1 MRVCRQVRN
10 VILTALLLAAW
21 GTPEVTAQTPG
32 STRLAGLVRD
42 AQGRPVP
49 GATVIL
55 DPQGPGLERQVTTD
69 AAGEFALLGLSPG
82 LADVIVRAS
91 GFRDQRY
98 PGLPLE
104 VGQSTFLEVDLTLA
118 GVQEQIT
125 VTGGVTALD
134 TTGSVVDA
142 VIGRREIEALPL
154 NGRNFLELALLVPG
168 NAPAPTFDPTKTN
181 TVTISSAGQLGRGGN
196 ITIDGADNNDDVV
209 GGALQNVTQEAV
221 REFQIATN
229 RFTAEAGRS
238 ASSVINIVTKSG
250 GDELSGSAS
259 LYARDAAWQAL
270 PATFDHTSGAEG
282 GDDPPFDRQQ
292 IAGAIGGPLLR
303 DRAWWFGAAEYRNQD
318 GAILVGTRDPST
330 RTIRR
335 SFAPAPLDDLLI
347 TSRLDWKAGA
357 SDQVMARYALQR
369 EEDIAA
375 SAVERAIGSAT
386 QRQAS
391 RNRLHA
397 IAGSWQRILSPAS
410 LNVLNASVSTF
421 RNAIAPTASGP
432 QLTFP
437 SLQDGSS
444 FRVPQA
450 TDQTRFQLADT
461 WSIVR
466 GAHMFRAGGEWQRVD
481 GKFDLGVFQAGR
493 IELVQDFPAFD
504 HNGDGRVD
512 DNDLLF
518 AVTLRSGR
526 PDRALVLDNCDN
538 NYVAF
543 FVQDD
548 WRVRPD
554 LTINA
559 GLRYE
564 LDTNVKNISGKD
576 DINPIVQSF
585 LQGERRRDTS
595 NWGPRIGFNW
605 HPLRGRLSVHGGYGL
620 YYDRVTLQIMS
631 LERGL
636 DGRALPIEVR
646 AGSVMFVDQATGRFA
661 PGAPTMANPFT
672 GFILPGAGAS
682 GINIID
688 NTLQNPQV
696 QQFNLGIEQ
705 ALPAG
710 VVLRID
716 GVHNLGT
723 HFIIG
728 RTLGAVFNPVVG
740 GPDRV
745 VNLESS
751 ARTKYDALLVSVEQR
766 RARYAIRAGYA
777 WSKAFNY
784 ANDDQIPFANGPI
797 DPGNLRLEYG
807 PTPNDQRH
815 RLTVTATVD
824 GPVGLQFATL
834 ATVASGV
841 PMDILMPD
849 GLSRIPVIQR
859 NAGGRQFK
867 SGAELNDFLRA
878 QNDRGGIDGVPLPLV
893 SDDVRFGDGFSS
905 VDVRVSRRFDVG
917 LKGTGKGAGRM
928 QIEPMVEVFNLFNVT
943 NILGATNLNYSG
955 AANALVRDSD
965 VPSEAGFLRS
975 SSFGRPVSTAGGV
988 FGSGGP
994 RAVQVAV
1001 RATF

>member
-1 MRVCRQVRN
+1 ML
-10 VILTALLLAAW
+10 IAW
-21 GTPEVTAQTPG
+21 GTADVSAQTPG

-55 DPQGPGLERQVTTD
+55 DPHGPGLERQVTTD
-69 AAGEFALLGLSPG
+69 AAGEFAVLGLSPG
-82 LADVIVRAS
+82 LADVSVRAS
-91 GFRDQRY
+91 GFRDQRFADV
-98 PGLPLE
+98 LMA

-125 VTGGVTALD
+125 VAGAVTALD

-142 VIGRREIEALPL
+142 VIGRREIETLPL

-168 NAPAPTFDPTKTN
+168 NALAPTFDPTKTN

-221 REFQIATN
+221 QEFQIATN

-238 ASSVINIVTKSG
+238 ASSVINVVTKSG
-250 GDELSGSAS
+250 GDDLRGSAS

-270 PATFDHTSGAEG
+270 PVTFDRMPADGVDADG
-282 GDDPPFDRQQ
+282 PPFDRQQ
-292 IAGAIGGPLLR
+292 IAGSIGGPLLR

-318 GAILVGTRDPST
+318 GAVLVGSRDPAT

-335 SFAPAPLDDLLI
+335 SFAPAPLDDLLS
-347 TSRLDWKAGA
+347 TWRVDWKAGA
-357 SDQVMARYALQR
+357 SDQVMTRYALQR

-386 QRQAS
+386 QRQSS
-391 RNRLHA
+391 RNRLQA

-410 LNVLNASVSTF
+410 LNVLSASVSTF

-450 TDQTRFQLADT
+450 TDQTRFQLANT
-461 WSIVR
+461 WSAVR
-466 GAHMFRAGGEWQRVD
+466 GAHMLRVGGEWQRVD

-493 IELVQDFPAFD
+493 IELVQDFAAFD

-526 PDRALVLDNCDN
+526 PDQALVLDNCDN
-538 NYVAF
+538 NYFAF

-548 WRVRPD
+548 WRVMPD

-564 LDTNVKNISGKD
+564 LDTNVKNISGKG

-585 LQGERRRDTS
+585 LQGDRGRDTN

-605 HPLRGRLSVHGGYGL
+605 NPRRGHTSVHGGYGL
-620 YYDRVTLQIMS
+620 YYDRVTLQILS

-646 AGSVMFVDQATGRFA
+646 AGSVMFVDPATGRFA
-661 PGAPTMANPFT
+661 PGSPTLANPFT

-710 VVLRID
+710 VVLRVD

-797 DPGNLRLEYG
+797 DPTNLRLEYG

-815 RLTVTATVD
+815 RLTVTGTVE

-834 ATVASGV
+834 MTVASGV

-878 QNDRGGIDGVPLPLV
+878 LNDRGGIDGVPLPLV

-917 LKGTGKGAGRM
+917 WKGIRRM
-928 QIEPMVEVFNLFNVT
+928 RIEPMMEVFNLFNVT
-943 NILGATNLNYSG
+943 NILGATNSNYSG
-955 AANALVRDSD
+955 AANALVRDGELPSD
-965 VPSEAGFLRS
+965 PGFMRS
-975 SSFGRPVSTAGGV
+975 SGFGRPVSTAGGV

-994 RAVQVAV
+994 RAIQVAV